1 MFDPITSQLTR
12 RHFFGRT
19 ATGVGVAA
27 LAELLGNGSRPANAA
42 FREPATSPAVSTPSL
57 AAAKRI
63 IYVFLAGGPSQVE
76 LFDHKPD
83 LQARH
88 GQELPRSVI
97 GGQRLT
103 GFTSGQK
110 SFTIAAPAARFAQCG
125 ESGTW
130 VSELLPEL
138 GRVADELC
146 MVRSMYTEAVNHDP
160 AVTFLLTGAQQ
171 AGRPSLGA
179 WLSYGIGS
187 ENSNLPAFVVLLNPG
202 QIQDAATPLSARHWG
217 SGFLPSV
224 HQGVKF
230 RAGADPVLYLANPPG
245 IDRATRREMIDV
257 AAQLNAQQH
266 QVFGDP
272 EIATRIAQY
281 EMAFR
286 MQASVP
292 ELTDLSTE
300 SDEVFELYGP
310 ASRTPG
316 TFAANCLLARRLVE
330 SGVRFVQVFDRDW
343 DHHRNAPQ
351 HLRTKT
357 AGCDRPLAGL
367 IRDLK
372 RRGMLEDT
380 LVVCG
385 GEFGR
390 TIYSQ
395 GPLLEKFGRDH
406 HGGCF
411 TVWMAGGG
419 VRRGMVYG
427 ATDEFSFNIVENPVH
442 VHDLNATILHCLG
455 IDHERLT
462 FQFQGRHHRLTD
474 VHGRV
479 MQGLLS
485 G

>member
-160 AVTFLLTGAQQ
+160 AVTFLLTGTS
-171 AGRPSLGA
+171 RPA
-179 WLSYGIGS
+179 
-187 ENSNLPAFVVLLNPG
+187 
-202 QIQDAATPLSARHWG
+202 
-217 SGFLPSV
+217 
-224 HQGVKF
+224 
-230 RAGADPVLYLANPPG
+230 
-245 IDRATRREMIDV
+245 
-257 AAQLNAQQH
+257 
-266 QVFGDP
+266 
-272 EIATRIAQY
+272 
-281 EMAFR
+281 
-286 MQASVP
+286 
-292 ELTDLSTE
+292 
-300 SDEVFELYGP
+300 GP
-310 ASRTPG
+310 AWVPGSVTASAARTVTCPH
-316 TFAANCLLARRLVE
+316 
-330 SGVRFVQVFDRDW
+330 S
-343 DHHRNAPQ
+343 
-351 HLRTKT
+351 
-357 AGCDRPLAGL
+357 
-367 IRDLK
+367 
-372 RRGMLEDT
+372 
-380 LVVCG
+380 
-385 GEFGR
+385 
-390 TIYSQ
+390 
-395 GPLLEKFGRDH
+395 
-406 HGGCF
+406 
-411 TVWMAGGG
+411 
-419 VRRGMVYG
+419 
-427 ATDEFSFNIVENPVH
+427 
-442 VHDLNATILHCLG
+442 
-455 IDHERLT
+455 
-462 FQFQGRHHRLTD
+462 
-474 VHGRV
+474 
-479 MQGLLS
+479 LS
-485 G
+485 C